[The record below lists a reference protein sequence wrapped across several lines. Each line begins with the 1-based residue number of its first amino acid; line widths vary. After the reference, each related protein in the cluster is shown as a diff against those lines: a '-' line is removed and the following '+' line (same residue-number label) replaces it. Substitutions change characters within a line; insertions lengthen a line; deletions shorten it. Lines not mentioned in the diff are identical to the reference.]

1 MDSPLSLALGERG
14 IDGKQAFIH
23 GVHRKR
29 PFEEEG
35 DGFEEELGGRVRI
48 YRCRSIFSPQVS
60 SGVGLPGRGREVE
73 TRVRNEEGGRR
84 DAGLDGRARLRN
96 RRGDRSMA
104 LL

>member
-60 SGVGLPGRGREVE
+60 SGVGLPGRGR
-73 TRVRNEEGGRR
+73 
-84 DAGLDGRARLRN
+84 RLRPE
-96 RRGDRSMA
+96 
-104 LL
+104 